1 MSEKN
6 ELREQLRE
14 QGREREEAVYG
25 LGISHNIAGLT
36 RRGVQG
42 VTSHEAARE
51 DSLTGA
57 QSPRSVSSF
66 DSGRTGS
73 DRTVSG
79 RWAWLKGGDDDGE
92 KERESLKER
101 MHEVEVERE
110 MEREVQEEDKE
121 QKERRVVEKATRR
134 PSQRII
140 RRNTIKRD
148 PKDDSLAIQ
157 TQRLVLPQSG
167 TGKIVQLAVF
177 DKINVL
183 AVLRDVG

>member
-1 MSEKN
+1 
-6 ELREQLRE
+6 LRE

-42 VTSHEAARE
+42 
-51 DSLTGA
+51 
-57 QSPRSVSSF
+57 
-66 DSGRTGS
+66 
-73 DRTVSG
+73 VSG

-121 QKERRVVEKATRR
+121 QRERRVVEKATRR
-134 PSQRII
+134 PSQRTM

-157 TQRLVLPQSG
+157 TERLVLPQSG
-167 TGKIVQLAVF
+167 IGKIVQLAVF
-177 DKINVL
+177 DRINVL